1 MSVQDRIT
9 YLKYRRVVLK
19 GLIQESLDTMM
30 NGGPLCARAAER
42 RIADQDQMLA
52 DVTQELKKLLGKTK
66 PKN

>member
-30 NGGPLCARAAER
+30 NGGPLCARSAER